1 MIHRRDEFRG
11 AQATIDKVHQLA
23 KDGKIN
29 LFTQYQ
35 MASVKGDKNLES
47 IDIKHDN
54 NEIKNLKTDYVLGFF
69 GLIMQLGPIANWG
82 LNIDKKTIEVDTEKF
97 ETNQKGIYA
106 VGDICNYPGKLKLI
120 LSGFHEGALAAR
132 ACFKLARPNEKYR
145 FEFTTSSKT
154 IKERLGVK
162 KVIELYSANTPNGKK
177 ISIMLEEIGYEYKV
191 INIDLNKG
199 DQFKPEF
206 KKISPFSKIPVII
219 DQDNNKNIFES
230 GAILMYLAEQS
241 GKFYDTKDRLEI
253 NQWLMAQM
261 GYVGPMLGQ
270 HHQFHHYNPGKSQF
284 GEERYFKI
292 SKRIYEELDERL
304 SKSRFLAGENYT
316 IADIGTFPWI
326 ARHEWHDIGLKNYKN
341 LTRWYVEISERE
353 AVKKGFKFMN
363 KDEVPPKP

>member
-1 MIHRRDEFRG
+1 
-11 AQATIDKVHQLA
+11 
-23 KDGKIN
+23 
-29 LFTQYQ
+29 
-35 MASVKGDKNLES
+35 
-47 IDIKHDN
+47 
-54 NEIKNLKTDYVLGFF
+54 
-69 GLIMQLGPIANWG
+69 
-82 LNIDKKTIEVDTEKF
+82 
-97 ETNQKGIYA
+97 
-106 VGDICNYPGKLKLI
+106 
-120 LSGFHEGALAAR
+120 
-132 ACFKLARPNEKYR
+132 
-145 FEFTTSSKT
+145 
-154 IKERLGVK
+154 
-162 KVIELYSANTPNGKK
+162 
-177 ISIMLEEIGYEYKV
+177 MLEEIGYEYKV

-219 DQDNNKNIFES
+219 DQDKNKNIFES

-304 SKSRFLAGENYT
+304 SQSRFLAGETYT

-326 ARHEWHDIGLKNYKN
+326 ARHEWHDIGLKNHKN

-363 KDEVPPKP
+363 TDEFPPKP

>member
-1 MIHRRDEFRG
+1 M
-11 AQATIDKVHQLA
+11 
-23 KDGKIN
+23 
-29 LFTQYQ
+29 
-35 MASVKGDKNLES
+35 
-47 IDIKHDN
+47 
-54 NEIKNLKTDYVLGFF
+54 
-69 GLIMQLGPIANWG
+69 
-82 LNIDKKTIEVDTEKF
+82 
-97 ETNQKGIYA
+97 
-106 VGDICNYPGKLKLI
+106 
-120 LSGFHEGALAAR
+120 
-132 ACFKLARPNEKYR
+132 
-145 FEFTTSSKT
+145 
-154 IKERLGVK
+154 
-162 KVIELYSANTPNGKK
+162 IELYSANTPNGKK
-177 ISIMLEEIGYEYKV
+177 ISIMLEEIGYKYKV

-206 KKISPFSKIPVII
+206 KKISPLSKIPVII

-353 AVKKGFKFMN
+353 AVKKGFRFMN
-363 KDEVPPKP
+363 KNETPPKP